1 MYDAANSKGNMDKR
15 LLAYAVRIIG
25 VVHALPRNLVGRH
38 IAKQVLRSGTSCGA
52 NYREACG
59 AESRADFVHKM
70 QIVLKELR
78 ETDYWLSLTRE
89 AKLLPAKRL
98 ESILQET
105 NELIA
110 MSVSSVVTAKGRAAN
125 AQDR

>member
-1 MYDAANSKGNMDKR
+1 MNGGSDSRGELDKR
-15 LLAYAVRIIG
+15 LLLYAVRIIG
-25 VVHALPRNLVGRH
+25 VVHALPKSMIGAHV
-38 IAKQVLRSGTSCGA
+38 AKQIPRSGTSGGA

-70 QIVLKELR
+70 QIVVKELR
-78 ETDYWLSLTRE
+78 ETEYWLRVSRE

-98 ESILQET
+98 ENLLQET

-125 AQDR
+125 EQDR

>member
-1 MYDAANSKGNMDKR
+1 MNGNSDAARQLDKR
-15 LLAYAVRIIG
+15 LLLYAVRIIG
-25 VVHALPRNLVGRH
+25 VVHALPKNMIGAHV
-38 IAKQVLRSGTSCGA
+38 AKQILRSGTSGGA

-59 AESRADFVHKM
+59 AESRSDFIHKM
-70 QIVLKELR
+70 QIVVKELR
-78 ETDYWLSLTRE
+78 ETDYWLSVTRE

-110 MSVSSVVTAKGRAAN
+110 MSVSSVVTAKGRLQD
-125 AQDR
+125 AQER